1 MFLGPDVAKKL
12 TAEDCIPM
20 QAGSEVSESKVFSVS
35 FSQFLA
41 ESKIEMLNEAGEDA
55 EEDIEGEDAEEG
67 DLDDEGGDEGDGED
81 AGDDGDGDDAGDDG
95 NGDGSNGGDKEDPN
109 KADGFYMLYGLKI
122 AGLKETTVADT
133 LKKWGK
139 DIVDGF
145 AITFGGWGGDDGK
158 VTVKDVKDFTDEVM
172 GVIKDPE
179 AFAHK
184 VKDKM

>member
-1 MFLGPDVAKKL
+1 
-12 TAEDCIPM
+12 M

-55 EEDIEGEDAEEG
+55 EEDIEGEDAEEY
-67 DLDDEGGDEGDGED
+67 DPDDEGGDDGDGED

-95 NGDGSNGGDKEDPN
+95 NGEDGEGGDQADSN

-145 AITFGGWGGDDGK
+145 AITFGGWGGDSGK
-158 VTVKDVKDFTDEVM
+158 VTIKDVKDFTDEVM

-179 AFAHK
+179 AFARK
-184 VKDKM
+184 VRDKM